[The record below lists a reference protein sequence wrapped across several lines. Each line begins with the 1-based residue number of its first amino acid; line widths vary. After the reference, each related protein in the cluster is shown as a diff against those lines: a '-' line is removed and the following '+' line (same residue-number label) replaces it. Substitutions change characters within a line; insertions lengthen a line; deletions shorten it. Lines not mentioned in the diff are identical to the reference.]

1 MQNYGQDKF
10 VPMNFWTKL
19 MSPKWA
25 RVLQNLLNDKSTND
39 LISTIG
45 SYYKTK
51 DLCPNQKDVF
61 RAFKEVDYSNLK
73 VVIIGQDPY
82 HDGKSACGLA
92 FANSMDK
99 QGVSPSLKRILNE
112 TPNKGYFTD
121 KDLSS
126 WTSQGVLLLN
136 TALTVEKGKPGSH
149 VDLWKNFTKNTIT
162 SISNS
167 TSGLIFMLWGAHAQ
181 SYKSCIDENLHY
193 ILEAEHPVAGAYQGR
208 SWQSNDCFDKAN
220 DILLKNNGVDFIIN
234 W

>member
-1 MQNYGQDKF
+1 M
-10 VPMNFWTKL
+10 
-19 MSPKWA
+19 
-25 RVLQNLLNDKSTND
+25 NDKSTND

-51 DLCPNQKDVF
+51 DLCPDQKDVF

-73 VVIIGQDPY
+73 VVVIGQDPY

-92 FANSMDK
+92 FANSTDK
-99 QGVSPSLKRILNE
+99 KGVSPSLKRILNE

-121 KDLSS
+121 KNLSN

-162 SISNS
+162 SISN
-167 TSGLIFMLWGAHAQ
+167 L
-181 SYKSCIDENLHY
+181 KCI
-193 ILEAEHPVAGAYQGR
+193 
-208 SWQSNDCFDKAN
+208 K
-220 DILLKNNGVDFIIN
+220 LLLSSISISIIIN
-234 W
+234 NKSSIKLSVKTIKYKKYISNLN